1 MRLQFT
7 DTDFYLEQQAADRR
21 WGLASSL
28 AIGVHVVVVLMA
40 LFMPTIFVSKPIVE
54 EVVSVSLVSM
64 PETAA
69 QSAPAAAA
77 SSTSKPVAEKKAEA
91 PPPPPPPPPPP
102 EPAAPPEPVAP
113 PPKPQVSVDSPA
125 APPEPVAA
133 TNPVSIFPDKRK
145 IKKAQDVRLEEDKVQ
160 EREAQE
166 RQAEERELKKKIEER
181 RHQAQQRLQEEKE
194 LEKKIEERRR
204 EAEQKD
210 KSRRE
215 AERQKM
221 LAQAKIDQIRAEN
234 EAKQAAAEARQLE
247 AEARAARD
255 AVGSARTEAARQT
268 QAMQNAL
275 TQTSTGRQQ
284 AQSLV
289 EKQYEAA
296 VASRVK
302 SFWVLPEMRT
312 WDSGLLAQVV
322 ITINKEGEVMS
333 IQFDQRSKDPLFDQL
348 VEKTIK
354 SATPMPRFPAV
365 MQQETI
371 EIGLKFRPGELGNM

>member
-1 MRLQFT
+1 V
-7 DTDFYLEQQAADRR
+7 D
-21 WGLASSL
+21 
-28 AIGVHVVVVLMA
+28 
-40 LFMPTIFVSKPIVE
+40 
-54 EVVSVSLVSM
+54 
-64 PETAA
+64 
-69 QSAPAAAA
+69 
-77 SSTSKPVAEKKAEA
+77 PVT
-91 PPPPPPPPPPP
+91 
-102 EPAAPPEPVAP
+102 APPEPV
-113 PPKPQVSVDSPA
+113 
-125 APPEPVAA
+125 EA

-166 RQAEERELKKKIEER
+166 RQAEEKELKKKIEER
-181 RHQAQQRLQEEKE
+181 RRDAQQRQQEEKE

-215 AERQKM
+215 AERQKI

-234 EAKQAAAEARQLE
+234 EARQAAAEARKLE

-255 AVGSARTEAARQT
+255 ALGSARTEAARQT

-275 TQTSTGRQQ
+275 THTSTGRQQ

-312 WDSGLLAQVV
+312 WDAGLLAQVV
-322 ITINKEGEVMS
+322 VTINKEGEVMS

-348 VEKTIK
+348 VENTIK